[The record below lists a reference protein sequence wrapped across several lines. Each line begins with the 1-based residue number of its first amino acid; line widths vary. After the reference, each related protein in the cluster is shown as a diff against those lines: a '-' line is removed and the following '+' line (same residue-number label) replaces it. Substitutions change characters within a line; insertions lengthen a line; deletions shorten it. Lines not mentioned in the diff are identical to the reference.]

1 MSEQDKPHDPRRR
14 QQTVSTPWERVL
26 ITALFLGA
34 AVAITWMLTQ

>member
-1 MSEQDKPHDPRRR
+1 MVDQDKSQDPRRR
-14 QQTVSTPWERVL
+14 QPVPSTPWERVM